1 MRTLARF
8 VLRRRR
14 WVLGGTLVFLLA
26 AAVLGSSVA
35 SHLSVGG
42 FEDPGSESA
51 TTERVLRERF
61 GAGDPDFVLLVTA
74 VDGGDVDAPA
84 VARAG
89 RSLTDELAAES
100 RVVDAA
106 SYWSLRNAPPLR
118 SADGSQALVLARL
131 VGDDDEVRAA
141 AEELSPR
148 YTRRGGEITVGV
160 GGAGEVFRQ
169 VTEQA
174 EDDLRRAELLT
185 APLVAV
191 ALLVVF
197 GSVVAAT
204 LPFAVAVLAV
214 LGTFLILTV
223 LGELTQVSI
232 FSLNLTTALG
242 LGLAV
247 DYSLFVVS
255 RYREELAAGRTTEA
269 AISRTMQTAGRT
281 VAFSAATVAVSL
293 AALLVFPI
301 AYLRSFAYAGVAVV
315 ALAGAGA
322 VVVLPALLAVLG
334 PRVERGR
341 LWRRAKERGD
351 DGFWHGQATR
361 VMRHPVPYA
370 LSVVGLLILLGLPF
384 LRLEVGLTDD
394 RVIPAGASSRATNDA
409 IRENFTTR
417 EAGALSVVAEPDDGD
432 VVTAEVDAYAT
443 RLSRLDGV
451 ARVDARSGYYLD
463 GQHVPPDELSDRFRG
478 ADSTWLSVVPGV
490 EPFSP
495 AGERLVGEVRELPSP
510 FDVTVTGPSARLVD
524 TKDAIVD
531 RLPTALGLVALTTF
545 VLLFLMVGSVVVPLK
560 ALVLNLLSLTATF
573 GVMVW
578 VFQDGHLAGA
588 LDFTPTGFIDVFTPM
603 LMFCIAFGLSMDYEV
618 FLLSRIKEEYDL
630 TGDNRNAVAA
640 GLQRT
645 GRIVTAAAVLLAV
658 VFVAFATSQVAI
670 VKLFGIGLA
679 LAVLVD
685 AFLIRA
691 TLLPAFMQLAGR
703 ANWWAPRP
711 LRRWHL
717 RWGLWEAEPVSI
729 LDDTVPTGERG

>member
-1 MRTLARF
+1 MRSLARF

-14 WVLGGTLVFLLA
+14 WILGGTLVFLLA
-26 AAVLGSSVA
+26 AGAFGSSVA

-42 FEDPGSESA
+42 FEDPESESA
-51 TTERVLRERF
+51 KTERSLREQF
-61 GAGDPDFVLLVTA
+61 GAGDPDFILLVTSI
-74 VDGGDVDAPA
+74 DGDVDMPTA
-84 VARAG
+84 VRAG
-89 RSLTDELAAES
+89 RALTDELSSERHVA
-100 RVVDAA
+100 DAV
-106 SYWSLRNAPPLR
+106 SYWSPNNAPPLR

-131 VGDDDEVRAA
+131 VGDDDEVRAV

-148 YTRRGGEITVGV
+148 YTRRGDGITITV

-169 VTEQA
+169 VTAQA

-185 APLVAV
+185 APLVAI

-197 GSVVAAT
+197 GSIVAAT

-214 LGTFLILTV
+214 LGTFLTLTV

-255 RYREELAAGRTTEA
+255 RYREELAAGRPTEA

-293 AALLVFPI
+293 AALLVFPV

-315 ALAGAGA
+315 LLAGIGA

-334 PRVERGR
+334 PRVERGQ
-341 LWRRAKERGD
+341 LWKRAARAGS
-351 DGFWHGQATR
+351 GFWHDQATR
-361 VMRHPVPYA
+361 VMRRPVPYA
-370 LSVVGLLILLGLPF
+370 VFVVAVLLLLGAPF

-394 RVIPAGASSRATNDA
+394 RVIPAGLSSRATNDA

-417 EAGALSVVAEPDDGD
+417 EAGALSVVADAGDGTIA
-432 VVTAEVDAYAT
+432 TADIDSYAT
-443 RLSRLDGV
+443 RLSRLDSV

-463 GQHVPPDELSDRFRG
+463 GQRLAPDELSERFRG
-478 ADSTWLSVVPGV
+478 TGSTWLSVVPDV

-495 AGERLVGEVRELPSP
+495 EGEQLVSAVRELPSP
-510 FDVTVTGPSARLVD
+510 FEVAVTGPSARLVD
-524 TKDAIVD
+524 TKDSITS
-531 RLPTALGLVALTTF
+531 RLPAALGVVALTTF

-560 ALVLNLLSLTATF
+560 ALVLNVLSLTATF
-573 GVMVW
+573 GAMVW

-630 TGDNRNAVAA
+630 TGDNRNAVAL

-645 GRIVTAAAVLLAV
+645 GRIVTAAAVLLAL

-679 LAVLVD
+679 LAVLID

-703 ANWWAPRP
+703 ANWWAPRSM
-711 LRRWHL
+711 RRWHL
-717 RWGLWEAEPVSI
+717 RWGLWEAEPVAI
-729 LDDTVPTGERG
+729 LDDAVPTGERG

>member
-1 MRTLARF
+1 MRRLARF

-14 WVLGGTLVFLLA
+14 WILGGTLVFLLA
-26 AAVLGSSVA
+26 AGILGTSVA

-42 FEDPGSESA
+42 FEDPASESA
-51 TTERVLRERF
+51 ATERRLLEQF
-61 GAGDPDFVLLVTA
+61 GAGEADFILLVTA
-74 VDGGDVDAPA
+74 VDGDVGAPA
-84 VARAG
+84 AARAG
-89 RSLTDELAAES
+89 RELTDELSGEQHVA
-100 RVVDAA
+100 DAV
-106 SYWSLRNAPPLR
+106 SYWSLNDAPPLR
-118 SADGSQALVLARL
+118 SGDGSQALVLARL
-131 VGDDDEVRAA
+131 VGDDDQARAA

-148 YTRRGGEITVGV
+148 YSRRGDAITVSV

-169 VTEQA
+169 VTQQA

-185 APLVAV
+185 APLVAI

-197 GSVVAAT
+197 GTVVAAT

-214 LGTFLILTV
+214 LGTFLTLTV

-255 RYREELAAGRTTEA
+255 RYREELAAGRPTEA

-315 ALAGAGA
+315 LLAAVGA
-322 VVVLPALLAVLG
+322 VVVLPALLAFLG

-341 LWRRAKERGD
+341 LWRRSAERTG
-351 DGFWHGQATR
+351 DGFWHAQATR
-361 VMRHPVPYA
+361 VMRRPVPYVVV
-370 LSVVGLLILLGLPF
+370 VVGLLLLVGVPF

-394 RVIPAGASSRATNDA
+394 RVIPAELSSRATNDA
-409 IRENFTTR
+409 IRDNFETR
-417 EAGALSVVAEPDDGD
+417 EAGALSVVAEPGSGAFA
-432 VVTAEVDAYAT
+432 TADLDAYAT
-443 RLSRLDGV
+443 RLSRLPGV

-463 GQHVPPDELSDRFRG
+463 GERLPPDELSERFRG
-478 ADSTWLSVVPGV
+478 TGATWLSVVPDV
-490 EPFSP
+490 EPYSR
-495 AGERLVGEVRELPSP
+495 AGEQLVSTVRELPSP
-510 FDVTVTGPSARLVD
+510 FEIAVTGPSARLVD
-524 TKDAIVD
+524 TKDSIVG
-531 RLPTALGLVALTTF
+531 RLPVALGLVALTTF

-560 ALVLNLLSLTATF
+560 ALVLNVLSLTATF
-573 GVMVW
+573 GAMVW

-588 LDFTPTGFIDVFTPM
+588 LDFTPTGVIDVFTPM

-630 TGDNRNAVAA
+630 TGDNRTAVAV

-645 GRIVTAAAVLLAV
+645 GRIVTAAAVLLAL

-679 LAVLVD
+679 LAVLID

-711 LRRWHL
+711 MRRWHL
-717 RWGLWEAEPVSI
+717 RWGLWEAEPVAI
-729 LDDTVPTGERG
+729 LDDAVPTREKV

>member
-1 MRTLARF
+1 
-8 VLRRRR
+8 V
-14 WVLGGTLVFLLA
+14 
-26 AAVLGSSVA
+26 
-35 SHLSVGG
+35 
-42 FEDPGSESA
+42 
-51 TTERVLRERF
+51 
-61 GAGDPDFVLLVTA
+61 
-74 VDGGDVDAPA
+74 
-84 VARAG
+84 
-89 RSLTDELAAES
+89 
-100 RVVDAA
+100 
-106 SYWSLRNAPPLR
+106 
-118 SADGSQALVLARL
+118 
-131 VGDDDEVRAA
+131 
-141 AEELSPR
+141 
-148 YTRRGGEITVGV
+148 
-160 GGAGEVFRQ
+160 
-169 VTEQA
+169 
-174 EDDLRRAELLT
+174 
-185 APLVAV
+185 
-191 ALLVVF
+191 
-197 GSVVAAT
+197 
-204 LPFAVAVLAV
+204 
-214 LGTFLILTV
+214 
-223 LGELTQVSI
+223 
-232 FSLNLTTALG
+232 
-242 LGLAV
+242 
-247 DYSLFVVS
+247 
-255 RYREELAAGRTTEA
+255 
-269 AISRTMQTAGRT
+269 
-281 VAFSAATVAVSL
+281 
-293 AALLVFPI
+293 
-301 AYLRSFAYAGVAVV
+301 
-315 ALAGAGA
+315 
-322 VVVLPALLAVLG
+322 
-334 PRVERGR
+334 
-341 LWRRAKERGD
+341 
-351 DGFWHGQATR
+351 
-361 VMRHPVPYA
+361 
-370 LSVVGLLILLGLPF
+370 SVVGLLILLGLPF

-432 VVTAEVDAYAT
+432 VATAEVDAYAA

-463 GQHVPPDELSDRFRG
+463 GERVPPDELSERFHG

-490 EPFSP
+490 EPFSR
-495 AGERLVGEVRELPSP
+495 AGEQLVSEVRELPSA

-524 TKDAIVD
+524 TRDAIVD
-531 RLPTALGLVALTTF
+531 RLPAALGLVALTTF

-560 ALVLNLLSLTATF
+560 ALALNLLSLTATF

-578 VFQDGHLAGA
+578 VFQEGHLAGA

>member
-1 MRTLARF
+1 MRKLARF

-14 WVLGGTLVFLLA
+14 WILGGTLVFLLA
-26 AAVLGSSVA
+26 AGILGGSVA

-42 FEDPGSESA
+42 FEDPASESA
-51 TTERVLRERF
+51 ATERRLLEQF
-61 GAGDPDFVLLVTA
+61 GAGDADFILLVTA
-74 VDGGDVDAPA
+74 AGDDVDAPA
-84 VARAG
+84 ASRAG
-89 RSLTDELAAES
+89 QALTEELS
-100 RVVDAA
+100 REQHVADAV
-106 SYWSLRNAPPLR
+106 SYWSLNNAPPLR
-118 SADGSQALVLARL
+118 SDDGSQALVLARL
-131 VGDDDEVRAA
+131 VGDDDEARAA

-148 YTRRGGEITVGV
+148 YTSRGDEITVSV

-169 VTEQA
+169 VTRQA

-185 APLVAV
+185 APLVAI

-197 GSVVAAT
+197 GTVVAAT

-214 LGTFLILTV
+214 LGTFLTLTV

-255 RYREELAAGRTTEA
+255 RYREELAAGRPTEV

-315 ALAGAGA
+315 LLAGVGA
-322 VVVLPALLAVLG
+322 VLVLPALLAVLG
-334 PRVERGR
+334 PRIERGR
-341 LWRRAKERGD
+341 LWGRATKRTD
-351 DGFWHGQATR
+351 DGFWHAQATR
-361 VMRHPVPYA
+361 VMRRPVPY
-370 LSVVGLLILLGLPF
+370 VVVVIGLLLLLGVPF

-394 RVIPAGASSRATNDA
+394 RVIPTALSSRATNDA
-409 IRENFTTR
+409 IRENFETR
-417 EAGALSVVAEPDDGD
+417 EAGALSVVADPGDGAIA
-432 VVTAEVDAYAT
+432 TAEIDAYAT

-463 GQHVPPDELSDRFRG
+463 GSQLPPDELSERFRG
-478 ADSTWLSVVPGV
+478 TESTWLSVVPNV
-490 EPFSP
+490 EPFSR
-495 AGERLVGEVRELPSP
+495 AGEQLVSTVRELPGP

-524 TKDAIVD
+524 TKDAIVG
-531 RLPTALGLVALTTF
+531 RLPAALGLVALTTF

-560 ALVLNLLSLTATF
+560 ALVLNVLSLTATF
-573 GVMVW
+573 GAMVW
-578 VFQDGHLAGA
+578 VFQDGHLAGV
-588 LDFTPTGFIDVFTPM
+588 LEFTPTGFIDVFTPM

-630 TGDNRNAVAA
+630 TGDNRSAVAA

-645 GRIVTAAAVLLAV
+645 GRIVTAAAVLLAL

-679 LAVLVD
+679 LAVLID

-703 ANWWAPRP
+703 ANWWAPRSM
-711 LRRWHL
+711 RRWHL
-717 RWGLWEAEPVSI
+717 RWGLWEAEPVAI
-729 LDDTVPTGERG
+729 LDDALPTSERV

>member
-1 MRTLARF
+1 MRLLARF
-8 VLRRRR
+8 VVRRRR
-14 WVLGGTLVFLLA
+14 WILAGTLVFLLA
-26 AAVLGSSVA
+26 AGILGSSVA

-42 FEDPGSESA
+42 FEDPASESA
-51 TTERVLRERF
+51 ATERRLLEQF
-61 GAGDPDFVLLVTA
+61 GAGEADFILLVTA
-74 VDGGDVDAPA
+74 ADDDVDAPGA
-84 VARAG
+84 ARAG
-89 RSLTDELAAES
+89 LSLTDELAGEQHVA
-100 RVVDAA
+100 DAV
-106 SYWSLRNAPPLR
+106 SYWSLNNAPPLR
-118 SADGSQALVLARL
+118 SVDGSQALVLARL
-131 VGDDDEVRAA
+131 VGDDDEARAA

-148 YTRRGGEITVGV
+148 YTRRGDEVTVSV

-169 VTEQA
+169 VTQQA

-185 APLVAV
+185 APLVAI

-197 GSVVAAT
+197 GTVVAAT

-214 LGTFLILTV
+214 LGTFLTLTV
-223 LGELTQVSI
+223 LGEVTQVSI

-255 RYREELAAGRTTEA
+255 RYREELAAGRPTEA

-315 ALAGAGA
+315 LLAAVGA
-322 VVVLPALLAVLG
+322 VLVLPALLAVLG

-341 LWRRAKERGD
+341 LWRRPAERTG
-351 DGFWHGQATR
+351 DGFWHAQAIR
-361 VMRHPVPYA
+361 VMRRPVPYA
-370 LSVVGLLILLGLPF
+370 VVVIGLLLLLGVPF

-394 RVIPAGASSRATNDA
+394 RVIPAGLSSRATNDA
-409 IRENFTTR
+409 IRENFETR
-417 EAGALSVVAEPDDGD
+417 EAGALSVVAEPGDGAIA
-432 VVTAEVDAYAT
+432 TAEIDAYAT

-463 GQHVPPDELSDRFRG
+463 GSQLPPDELSERFG
-478 ADSTWLSVVPGV
+478 GSGSTWLSVVPDV
-490 EPFSP
+490 EPFSS
-495 AGERLVGEVRELPSP
+495 AGEQLVSTVRELPRP

-524 TKDAIVD
+524 TKDAIVG
-531 RLPTALGLVALTTF
+531 RLPAALGLVALTTF

-560 ALVLNLLSLTATF
+560 ALVLNVLSLTATF
-573 GVMVW
+573 GAMVW

-588 LDFTPTGFIDVFTPM
+588 LDFTPTGVIDVFTPM

-630 TGDNRNAVAA
+630 TGDNRTAVAT

-645 GRIVTAAAVLLAV
+645 GRIVTAAAVLLAL

-703 ANWWAPRP
+703 ANWWAPRSM
-711 LRRWHL
+711 RRWHL
-717 RWGLWEAEPVSI
+717 RWGLWEAEPVAI
-729 LDDTVPTGERG
+729 LDDAVPTSERV